1 MRSGVHW
8 VEIEVTGSGMV
19 GVARPGVPCGRIGWH
34 SGDMWAVNNN
44 GTLYHGAECRQA
56 FPWVATTPAMETL
69 KSCSGDNRQAIKA
82 VEAEATQAGVRC
94 AAPAFQTTAGE
105 PDTVGLLLDFG
116 TGSLTVFRNGV
127 RQGVVAVGLEGELC
141 WAASLHTLHCE
152 ARIVSPA
159 AGTPP
164 RLSKE
169 ERHHEREE
177 LKAQLEAAAE
187 RRAQIEAW
195 TREERLNATPLAWYD
210 DY

>member
-1 MRSGVHW
+1 
-8 VEIEVTGSGMV
+8 
-19 GVARPGVPCGRIGWH
+19 
-34 SGDMWAVNNN
+34 
-44 GTLYHGAECRQA
+44 
-56 FPWVATTPAMETL
+56 
-69 KSCSGDNRQAIKA
+69 
-82 VEAEATQAGVRC
+82 
-94 AAPAFQTTAGE
+94 
-105 PDTVGLLLDFG
+105 LDFG